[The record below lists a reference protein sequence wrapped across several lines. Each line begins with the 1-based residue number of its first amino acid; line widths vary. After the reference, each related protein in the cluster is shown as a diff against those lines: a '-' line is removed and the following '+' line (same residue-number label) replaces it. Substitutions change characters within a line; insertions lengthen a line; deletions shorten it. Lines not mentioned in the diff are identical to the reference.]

1 MANLIHNFGARK
13 RKWGTSFKR
22 ATDATLEVVDEADHH
37 PTDGGSEEQAIV
49 IIDLLEIGFHSQL
62 ASETTLSTDLG
73 EVPLTHEKVWKGIPL
88 EQITNQP
95 NKPMSS
101 RSGLSRPLLP
111 DRLLLNSYIPP
122 QGQAPPIEEV
132 SAWA

>member
-1 MANLIHNFGARK
+1 M
-13 RKWGTSFKR
+13 
-22 ATDATLEVVDEADHH
+22 
-37 PTDGGSEEQAIV
+37 
-49 IIDLLEIGFHSQL
+49 DLLEIGFHSQL

-73 EVPLTHEKVWKGIPL
+73 EVPLTHEKVWKCIPF

-95 NKPMSS
+95 DKPMSS

-111 DRLLLNSYIPP
+111 DRILLNSYIPP
-122 QGQAPPIEEV
+122 QGQAPPMEEV